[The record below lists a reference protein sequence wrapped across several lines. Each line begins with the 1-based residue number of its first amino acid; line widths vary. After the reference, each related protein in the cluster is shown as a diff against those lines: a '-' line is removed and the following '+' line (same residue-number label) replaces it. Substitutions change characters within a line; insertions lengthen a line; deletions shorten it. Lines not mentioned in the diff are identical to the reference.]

1 MHVEG
6 TSRAI
11 NVVHRY
17 MGLYLVTDAKDVI
30 ITSIANDIKVG
41 GRIHLDFDLSR
52 VRNGEELMANV
63 LRPSQG
69 HAAVAEVKI
78 RALQAVV
85 ANAVDDL
92 LAEVA
97 GGQMDSLSGTS
108 AATIAMR
115 WA

>member
-108 AATIAMR
+108 AATITMR
-115 WA
+115 WT